1 MIIICLLRF
10 SNEIYHIYPFQYEL
24 YFVKQCEPLGIK
36 TEDKDWHLKKTGIVL
51 TEKNESTKSVEQT
64 GHSKMENTIIGYWS
78 CNTKLNKKPVQ
89 TGHYN
94 LEDRYLKK

>member
-1 MIIICLLRF
+1 M
-10 SNEIYHIYPFQYEL
+10 
-24 YFVKQCEPLGIK
+24 PLK